1 MINKL
6 QNAQLI
12 IWDFDGVIKDSI
24 AAKGI
29 AFVET
34 LKITDKQLAARVR
47 EDHMR
52 SAGVTRQTKIEKYLT
67 WLDRP
72 ISQLTVKH
80 YLSEFSKITIDKV
93 CESDWVPG
101 VREYI
106 RNNYLR
112 QKFVVAS
119 STPQVELQHIMERLK
134 LDFYFEK
141 IHGYPKSKFE
151 AATEAMNS
159 LQVSPRNTFF
169 IGDTNLD
176 KRTAESLHVT
186 FCLRRTTYN
195 SWVKIGKNQM
205 EVQDFL
211 CLIN

>member
-1 MINKL
+1 MINKF

-24 AAKGI
+24 EAKGI

-34 LKITDKQLAARVR
+34 LKITDKQLATRVR

-52 SAGVTRQTKIEKYLT
+52 SAGVNRQKKIEKYLT
-67 WLDRP
+67 WLNRP
-72 ISQLTVKH
+72 LSQQTVKH
-80 YLSEFSKITIDKV
+80 YLSKYSEITIDKV

-101 VREYI
+101 AREYI
-106 RNNYLR
+106 LNNYSR
-112 QKFVVAS
+112 QKYVVAS
-119 STPQVELQHIMERLK
+119 SAPQLELQHIMERLK
-134 LDFYFEK
+134 LDIYFEK

-159 LQVSPRNTFF
+159 LQISPRNAFF
-169 IGDTNLD
+169 IGDTDLD
-176 KRTAESLHVT
+176 KKTAESLDVA

-195 SWVKIGKNQM
+195 SWVKIDKNQM
-205 EVQDFL
+205 EVQDFYA
-211 CLIN
+211 